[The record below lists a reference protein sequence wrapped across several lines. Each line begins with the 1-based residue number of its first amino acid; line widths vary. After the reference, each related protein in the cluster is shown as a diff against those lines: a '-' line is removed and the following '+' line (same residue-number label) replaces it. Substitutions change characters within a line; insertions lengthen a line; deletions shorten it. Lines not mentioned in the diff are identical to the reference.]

1 VTQQKKNGRNKSSGN
16 GQTPDGKGSGHAR
29 ADKKAQFED
38 GGKRSPLVWIMP
50 VVALSLVALAVVV
63 AMSRGGSDEPAAAA
77 AATTATQPTASGGGP
92 VSIPMADVS
101 DGTVHFFETDVNGTT
116 VKYFAVKATD
126 GTMRTSLDACQ
137 VCFQAKKGYSQ
148 DGANV
153 ICGNCGRSF
162 AIDQIGVQH
171 GGCNPISI
179 ESTTKGDQLVIDPAG
194 IDSGVQY
201 FQ

>member
-1 VTQQKKNGRNKSSGN
+1 VTQQKKNGRSRPSRN
-16 GQTPDGKGSGHAR
+16 GLTPNGKGSGNAR

-63 AMSRGGSDEPAAAA
+63 AMSRGGSDEPTAAA
-77 AATTATQPTASGGGP
+77 AATTATQPTAAGDAL
-92 VSIPMADVS
+92 SIPVADVS
-101 DGTVHFFETDVNGTT
+101 DGQVHFYETDVNGTT
-116 VKYFAVKATD
+116 VKYLAVKAAD
-126 GTMRTSLDACQ
+126 GTIRTSLDTCQ
-137 VCFQAKKGYSQ
+137 VCFQSKKGYSQ
-148 DGANV
+148 SGDAV

-171 GGCNPISI
+171 GGCNPIPL
-179 ESTTKGDQLVIDPAG
+179 ESKTKGDQLVIDPAG
-194 IDSGVQY
+194 ISDGVQF

>member
-1 VTQQKKNGRNKSSGN
+1 VTQQKKNGSSKPSRIGL
-16 GQTPDGKGSGHAR
+16 TPDDKGSSKAR
-29 ADKKAQFED
+29 ADKKAQFE
-38 GGKRSPLVWIMP
+38 GGDKRSPLVWAIP
-50 VVALSLVALAVVV
+50 LVVLAVAAVATVALL
-63 AMSRGGSDEPAAAA
+63 SRGGADEPATAAA
-77 AATTATQPTASGGGP
+77 AGTATQVSAGGP

-101 DGTVHFFETDVNGTT
+101 DGQVHFFETDVNGTT
-116 VKYFAVKATD
+116 VKYFAVMAAD

-137 VCFQAKKGYSQ
+137 VCYRAKKGYSQ
-148 DGANV
+148 DGASV

-179 ESTTKGDQLVIDPAG
+179 KSTTKGDQLVIDPAG
-194 IDSGVQY
+194 IDGGVQF